1 MRTSVASKMNN
12 GFILEL
18 HFPQRQ
24 GSQKYPPIYFSTFQT
39 LEQDPFNLFSCKIF
53 HMQGSKKIKI
63 GDLQGVG
70 FVEWTFTIFLKLN
83 MNDWFIQLV
92 YYFHFFVC
100 SFVCLCQGLRHF
112 DDIFCLI
119 FKFFLS
125 KRFYLITSFSFHSNV

>member
-1 MRTSVASKMNN
+1 MRISVGSKMNN
-12 GFILEL
+12 GF
-18 HFPQRQ
+18 QN
-24 GSQKYPPIYFSTFQT
+24 STFLRGKGAKNIHQLIFQHFRHQNST
-39 LEQDPFNLFSCKIF
+39 PYLFSCRIF

-125 KRFYLITSFSFHSNV
+125 EIFVLITSFSFHSNV